1 MRLLRLQLILALTVF
16 VTIVQ
21 GRDPYP
27 RQEALDVLRYSFW
40 IELNDTTDI
49 VAGRA
54 QVKIKFLKPISTFFL
69 DLASRDAEGLGMT
82 VHSVMLEQ
90 TSISFAHLADR
101 LTITP
106 PMALSAGQVITFT
119 IVYSG
124 IPKDGFIISKSK
136 FGDRTFFADHWPD
149 RGHQWLPCID
159 HPSDKASV
167 EWMVVAPMHYQVV
180 ATGRKLEEKSLTGNR
195 RMTHYR
201 EWAPVA
207 VKVMALGV
215 ARFSIREEGLV
226 DSIAQS
232 TWVYPQNDQA
242 GFQDFKPGVDIFRYF
257 QEQIGPFAYAK
268 LAHVQSK
275 TRWGGLENAGNIFYS
290 ERSVSGTRS
299 IDHLIAHEAAHQ
311 WFGDAVT
318 ESDWHH
324 VWLSEGFA
332 NYFANLY
339 YEHAYGKERFLE
351 EMRKEREQVLRYFRT
366 NPNPV
371 VDTTIQNI
379 NKVLNTN
386 VYQKGC
392 WVLHMLRREVGDDAF
407 WSGIRNYY
415 ARYRNG
421 NVLTRD
427 FQVAME
433 NASGKDLSLFFEQ
446 WLFRGGHPVLD
457 VSWQQKKS
465 KQQVTLEVVQGE
477 LEPRQFPLTV
487 RFMLADGSQWDQ
499 KLLIREARQSFELRP
514 PAQAK
519 SVVLDPDGNLLFE
532 GSVRSK

>member
-1 MRLLRLQLILALTVF
+1 MRLLRFQLALALTVF

-27 RQEALDVLRYSFW
+27 RQEAIDVLHYSFR

-54 QVKIKFLKPISTFFL
+54 QVEIKFLKPVSSFFL
-69 DLASRDAEGLGMT
+69 DLAGRDAGGMGMT
-82 VHSVMLEQ
+82 VHSVKLGE
-90 TSISFAHLADR
+90 TALSFTHTEDR
-101 LTITP
+101 LILNPGT
-106 PMALSAGQVITFT
+106 AASAGQVLTIT

-124 IPKDGFIISKSK
+124 VPKDGFIISKSK

-167 EWMVVAPMHYQVV
+167 EWMVVAPTHYQVV
-180 ATGRKLEEKSLTGNR
+180 ATGRKLEETSLTGGR
-195 RMTHYR
+195 RLTHYR

-207 VKVMALGV
+207 VKVMAVGV
-215 ARFSIREEGLV
+215 ARFAVREEGLV
-226 DSIAQS
+226 DTTAQS
-232 TWVYPQNDQA
+232 TWVYPQNDVA

-257 QEQIGPFAYAK
+257 QNHIGPFVYAK

-275 TRWGGLENAGNIFYS
+275 TRWGGLENAGNIFYG

-351 EMRKEREQVLRYFRT
+351 EMRKERELVIHYFRT

-386 VYQKGC
+386 VYQKAC

-407 WSGIRNYY
+407 WNGIRNYY
-415 ARYRNG
+415 GRYRNG
-421 NVLTRD
+421 NVVTRD
-427 FQVAME
+427 FQVEME
-433 NASGKDLSLFFEQ
+433 HASGKDLGPFFQQ

-465 KQQVTLEVVQGE
+465 AQHVTLEVVQGQP
-477 LEPRQFPLTV
+477 EPREFPLTV
-487 RFMLADGSQWDQ
+487 RFMLADGSPWDQ
-499 KLLIREARQSFELRP
+499 KLSIRKARQSFELKP
-514 PAQAK
+514 PARVT
-519 SVVLDPDGNLLFE
+519 SVVLDPDCNLLFE
-532 GSVRSK
+532 GTVRSK